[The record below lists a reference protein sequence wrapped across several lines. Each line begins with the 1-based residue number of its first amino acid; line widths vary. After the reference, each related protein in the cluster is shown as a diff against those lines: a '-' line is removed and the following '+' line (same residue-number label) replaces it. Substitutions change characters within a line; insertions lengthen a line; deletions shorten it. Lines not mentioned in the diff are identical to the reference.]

1 MTIIFVKGNK
11 LLQGMDFKSLTLEQ
25 IMLRLKEL
33 SKPGNVEDYYK
44 MVNNSMC
51 CLYLIFFAIIASGL
65 CFVFVVFYSTYD
77 FVLVYIPIE
86 NYLGVQETTEI
97 PKLSSF

>member
-51 CLYLIFFAIIASGL
+51 C
-65 CFVFVVFYSTYD
+65 
-77 FVLVYIPIE
+77 
-86 NYLGVQETTEI
+86 
-97 PKLSSF
+97 

>member
-1 MTIIFVKGNK
+1 MMTIIFVKGNK

-44 MVNNSMC
+44 MVNNSMW
-51 CLYLIFFAIIASGL
+51 CLYLIFFCYYSFGFML
-65 CFVFVVFYSTYD
+65 CLCC
-77 FVLVYIPIE
+77 VLQ
-86 NYLGVQETTEI
+86 YL
-97 PKLSSF
+97 